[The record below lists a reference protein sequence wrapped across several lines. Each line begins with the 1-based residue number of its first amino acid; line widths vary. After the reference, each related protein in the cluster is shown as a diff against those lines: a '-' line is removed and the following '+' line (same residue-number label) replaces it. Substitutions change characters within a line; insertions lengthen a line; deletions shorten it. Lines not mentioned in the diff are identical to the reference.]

1 MLSRRRKALPGLLER
16 LLGPSF
22 VMAGVFAC
30 IAWFGLHV
38 VQPLVTRHVQFLD
51 ATELLMVKMAETE
64 QRQTA
69 ILERLDRR

>member
-1 MLSRRRKALPGLLER
+1 
-16 LLGPSF
+16 
-22 VMAGVFAC
+22 MAGVFAC